1 MEKFITHRSGGAI
14 LDTSRGHVRRLRQVP
29 GRDLRAGPGVHAFIS
44 VPQWNA
50 LGFWVKAILV
60 NSNQTQQG
68 FGKLLG
74 VCGGSYLKGFQR
86 EGPGRWGRIYQEPTF
101 ACDSVGSYLGRS

>member
-1 MEKFITHRSGGAI
+1 MVQLKTIRESEVEKFITHRSGGAI
-14 LDTSRGHVRRLRQVP
+14 LHTSRGHVRRLRQDA

-50 LGFWVKAILV
+50 LGFWAKAISV

-74 VCGGSYLKGFQR
+74 VCGGSYLKG
-86 EGPGRWGRIYQEPTF
+86 PKGRPWE
-101 ACDSVGSYLGRS
+101 VGENVSGTNICL